1 MSKVMRERRIMAPPV
16 GILTIALLLVVALA
30 GSRFGQ
36 TQAQDATPAAGS
48 GECVAATGAAPAE
61 AADAADAATP
71 AAAPVGTPVDAATSD
86 AAIAAATNFVNCYNA
101 GDVESLVTLVTPKFL
116 EALTDESDA
125 AAAAAVLGEAA
136 AAGLLLSPIA
146 VVSADAESV
155 ATYDDGRASIDLG
168 YTQGPYQYVAATWYM
183 VMAGSDLLIDEEV
196 LDGLAPEGDTI
207 IKSASVADD
216 VSSVVFGQGGA
227 VTESEVLTIHIINL
241 AATVDNTYHLYAV
254 PAPVDTGTP
263 LAEGEVAATPTGA
276 EAMAGELVATLTV
289 PAGGEDDMYLLGLPV
304 GSYVLVNPAVEG
316 SVATLTVASLD
327 I

>member
-1 MSKVMRERRIMAPPV
+1 MSKAMRERRIMAPPV

-36 TQAQDATPAAGS
+36 TKAQDATPATGS
-48 GECVAATGAAPAE
+48 AECVAATGTAPADSASP
-61 AADAADAATP
+61 AAGTP
-71 AAAPVGTPVDAATSD
+71 EAAPVGTPVDTATAD

-101 GDVESLVTLVTPKFL
+101 GDVDSLVTLVTPKFL
-116 EALTDESDA
+116 EALTGETDA
-125 AAAAAVLGEAA
+125 AAAAAVLGQAA
-136 AAGLLLSPIA
+136 SAGLLLSPIA
-146 VVSADAESV
+146 VLSADAETV

-207 IKSASVADD
+207 IKSASVAADATS
-216 VSSVVFGQGGA
+216 VSFSQGGA
-227 VTESEVLTIHIINL
+227 VTETEVLTIHIINL
-241 AATVDNTYHLYAV
+241 TGTEDAGYLLYSV

-276 EAMAGELVATLTV
+276 EALGGELVGSLVV
-289 PAGGEDDMYLLGLPV
+289 PAGGEEDLYLLDLPA
-304 GSYVLVNPAVEG
+304 GTYALVNPLVEG
-316 SVATLTVASLD
+316 SVATLTVATLD